1 MRKRESYYNE
11 ATHADKAYDVILSSL
26 SLLNWKRIDDESIA
40 CMIDDNEMIRVN
52 VIIEDNAVML
62 KIMKQPHDSN
72 GEPRPIKYMLDDRL
86 IKPDGGYY
94 PIVFPGQ

>member
-11 ATHADKAYDVILSSL
+11 ATHADKAYDVIL

-62 KIMKQPHDSN
+62 NVVLHVPHDYEHMDGFLQDCVMMHGCITIM
-72 GEPRPIKYMLDDRL
+72 GE
-86 IKPDGGYY
+86 
-94 PIVFPGQ
+94 